1 MPGSEFDRA
10 VHEFLR
16 EYAVPKPL
24 REARVAERLTTV
36 EPVRVAFALGRPL
49 QLAARVGTRGHVG
62 ARLAGR

>member
-10 VHEFLR
+10 VHEFLL

-36 EPVRVAFALGRPL
+36 EPVRVHSWWGELCSWRLGTGP
-49 QLAARVGTRGHVG
+49 AVM
-62 ARLAGR
+62 

>member
-36 EPVRVAFALGRPL
+36 DPVQRSVALGRTL
-49 QLAARVGTRGHVG
+49 QLAARDGTCGHVG